1 MNRSYRWLVVA
12 AVIMFSTGSDAAEVK
27 SDIVKG
33 TIAVAGKPVNDAVVS
48 IEGVPAA
55 LGKTKLDAA
64 RNRKAVMDQKDMK
77 FIPAVLPIV
86 IGTTVEFP
94 NHDTV
99 FHNVYSKGGAK
110 DFDVGLYDPGKS
122 RSQKFDKAGSDRILC
137 NVHPNMEAFIVVKE
151 HPFFSASDSRGNY
164 RIDAVP
170 LGKYRVQV
178 WHPQFGTTES
188 PVELVRE
195 GEVLD

>member
-12 AVIMFSTGSDAAEVK
+12 AVIMFGAGSDAAEVK
-27 SDIVKG
+27 SGIVKG
-33 TIAVAGKPVNDAVVS
+33 TITVAGKPVNDAVVS

-77 FIPAVLPIV
+77 FIPAVLPVV

-99 FHNVYSKGGAK
+99 SHNVYSKGG
-110 DFDVGLYDPGKS
+110 GKNFELRFYS
-122 RSQKFDKAGSDRILC
+122 SVKKLC
-137 NVHPNMEAFIVVKE
+137 
-151 HPFFSASDSRGNY
+151 
-164 RIDAVP
+164 
-170 LGKYRVQV
+170 
-178 WHPQFGTTES
+178 
-188 PVELVRE
+188 
-195 GEVLD
+195 